1 MRRNYTSQCFRR
13 PAASSQGAFTL
24 LELLVVVSIISL
36 LAAMLLPAIKLVR
49 SAAEGTRCVGNLR
62 QIMLAAEAYQQDWD
76 GRVVP
81 TQGYGYVYWWG
92 GLAPYVEEQATVAN
106 AASKRVLRGCPAWRK
121 SPFFLADPTL
131 VNGTYTLPTGYAE
144 TCFTNPVQPPT
155 LPWNTG
161 NLSISYGAVDV
172 PIATVTRPAERPFF
186 ADCPRWFLW
195 APWETGP
202 AKQAYVENLRR
213 HAGRANTAFFDGH
226 VAGLTYDDLCTAQ
239 NLR

>member
-1 MRRNYTSQCFRR
+1 MDQTYTCQRTGVPRR
-13 PAASSQGAFTL
+13 AFTL

-49 SAAEGTRCVGNLR
+49 NAAEGTRCVSNLR
-62 QIMLAAEAYQQDWD
+62 QIMLAGEAYQQDWD
-76 GRVVP
+76 SRVVP
-81 TQGYGYVYWWG
+81 TQGYNFVYWWG
-92 GLAPYVEEQATVAN
+92 SLAPYVEEQATVAN

-144 TCFTNPVQPPT
+144 TLFTNPVQPPT
-155 LPWNTG
+155 LPWNNG
-161 NLSISYGAVDV
+161 NLSISYGAVEV
-172 PIATVTRPAERPFF
+172 PLATVTRPAERPFF

-195 APWETGP
+195 APWETGV
-202 AKQAYVENLRR
+202 AKQAYADNLRR

-226 VAGLTYDDLCTAQ
+226 VAGLTFDELSIAQ
-239 NLR
+239 SLR